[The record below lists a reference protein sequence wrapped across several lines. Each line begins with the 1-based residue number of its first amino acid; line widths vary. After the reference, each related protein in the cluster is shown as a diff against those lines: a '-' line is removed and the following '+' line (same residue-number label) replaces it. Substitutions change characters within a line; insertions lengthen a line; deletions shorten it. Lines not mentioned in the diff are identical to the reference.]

1 MIESVFSYKLF
12 LLFYIQIQKY
22 DLNVFN
28 GIIIYMKKSSISF
41 KRSSIASRHTSL
53 ILKNDKSIKKRSTMI
68 DLDHELIKAKGSK
81 QNTFEIKRLDDKKI
95 DIFNTNR
102 SVVSLGQNEMTKKDL
117 NVFKENSD
125 IIVANRVTSELKDV
139 YKKVFTRDLFGAD
152 QFWEQLHRKLLQ

>member
-81 QNTFEIKRLDDKKI
+81 
-95 DIFNTNR
+95 
-102 SVVSLGQNEMTKKDL
+102 
-117 NVFKENSD
+117 
-125 IIVANRVTSELKDV
+125 
-139 YKKVFTRDLFGAD
+139 
-152 QFWEQLHRKLLQ
+152 